1 MKKILLL
8 TLVSI
13 IFISNAC
20 YSNARSEIIIENN
33 CSVPIFLNVAPG
45 NSTGKKID
53 NQKLLANEYINL
65 GQYTN
70 DKIFNNTSIINI
82 NYHSENLQNKGS
94 IQFSLKNG
102 WKSNKAY
109 FNNLVGDIA
118 IEHQKGDYKYKWH
131 SYTTTL
137 KYRIPIFTISACP
150 KYANIDNSK
159 LKNIERI
166 LIFGD
171 SLSDTGNLYKYTNG
185 IIPRSIPYYRGMF
198 SNGSIWIT
206 MLNGFLENKIPI
218 SNYAVGGATAVFEPS
233 WTDLGLPYTL
243 GTELRAYA
251 IDKGAHDTNKNLAI
265 FFIGANDYLTISAD
279 QDPTS
284 LDIIA
289 SEVTDKIIAAV
300 NKVNARMT
308 LIIGLPNL
316 GLTPESK
323 QIGNQNL
330 LKEVSLLHNELLKQF
345 AENQTN
351 IEFVD
356 INQIFEILINDTD
369 NFNKEYQT
377 SIDPNKTTESCWR
390 GGYFAYE
397 HTNESKHFYKSLLTS
412 NPKPKVLQN
421 FNNITSSKIDM
432 GKIPLTPDITTAIL
446 TAETITLCKNP
457 QEFVFWDGVHPTYQ
471 IHKALF
477 KYIAKEY
484 LGIRL

>member
-1 MKKILLL
+1 
-8 TLVSI
+8 
-13 IFISNAC
+13 
-20 YSNARSEIIIENN
+20 
-33 CSVPIFLNVAPG
+33 
-45 NSTGKKID
+45 
-53 NQKLLANEYINL
+53 
-65 GQYTN
+65 
-70 DKIFNNTSIINI
+70 
-82 NYHSENLQNKGS
+82 
-94 IQFSLKNG
+94 
-102 WKSNKAY
+102 
-109 FNNLVGDIA
+109 
-118 IEHQKGDYKYKWH
+118 
-131 SYTTTL
+131 
-137 KYRIPIFTISACP
+137 
-150 KYANIDNSK
+150 
-159 LKNIERI
+159 
-166 LIFGD
+166 
-171 SLSDTGNLYKYTNG
+171 
-185 IIPRSIPYYRGMF
+185 
-198 SNGSIWIT
+198 

-284 LDIIA
+284 LHIIA

-300 NKVNARMT
+300 NKVNAQMT

-351 IEFVD
+351 IQFVD

-377 SIDPNKTTESCWR
+377 SIDPNKTTESCCR

-397 HTNESKHFYKSLLTS
+397 HTNESKYFYKSLLTS
-412 NPKPKVLQN
+412 NPKPRYYK
-421 FNNITSSKIDM
+421 T
-432 GKIPLTPDITTAIL
+432 LTIL
-446 TAETITLCKNP
+446 LPRK
-457 QEFVFWDGVHPTYQ
+457 
-471 IHKALF
+471 
-477 KYIAKEY
+477 
-484 LGIRL
+484 